1 MRISYAVFCLK
12 KKRYTFTPVTISIL
26 VVCFFYNSP
35 TTTEIYSYFHTLP
48 QHGALP
54 ISCLPLRE
62 KPERAR
68 QVQVGARYPHQSRI
82 GISDEA
88 GQCRHPEPLTYR
100 NDLRL
105 AVRDSEGNPG
115 GANLTLAG
123 PVGDAMNADDDPPD
137 GIRRARAPCGK
148 AIAGDVD
155 AAEQLRPLQAV
166 KIER

>member
-1 MRISYAVFCLK
+1 M
-12 KKRYTFTPVTISIL
+12 
-26 VVCFFYNSP
+26 
-35 TTTEIYSYFHTLP
+35 
-48 QHGALP
+48 
-54 ISCLPLRE
+54 
-62 KPERAR
+62 
-68 QVQVGARYPHQSRI
+68 
-82 GISDEA
+82 GIADDA
-88 GQCRHPEPLTYR
+88 GQCRYPEPVTYR

-155 AAEQLRPLQAV
+155 AAEQLRPLQIGRASCR
-166 KIER
+166 ERVCPSV